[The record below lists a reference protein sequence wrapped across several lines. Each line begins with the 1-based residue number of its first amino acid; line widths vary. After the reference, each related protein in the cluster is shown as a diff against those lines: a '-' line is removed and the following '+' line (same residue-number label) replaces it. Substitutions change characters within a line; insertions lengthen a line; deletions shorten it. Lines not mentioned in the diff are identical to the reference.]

1 MAPPNTTGTR
11 FRLLRLPGGGVFWLA
26 TVATATA
33 LSLSILAGWQ
43 RGGTLPERVVWVA
56 IGIVLVVSAHL
67 LPALI
72 RESSFVV
79 RGVGSVLWVAC
90 MVTAG
95 YGHLTFFLLAQQHAG
110 ERRASVVAVT
120 HLTPARSLTVVMS
133 DRATVVRQLAW
144 LDARRCFHDCAARDA
159 RRVALAA
166 RLDALN
172 AEADD
177 VRRQQA
183 TDYRVTAKRGVLL
196 ADPVTS
202 RLAALLG
209 TTATRVDLLSG
220 LMFAAV
226 MEMVAVLLWTV
237 ALRPPSLPAAAA
249 AVTDTTSTAITPPQE
264 PGEDATH
271 VTLPEVTPIANVTT
285 VTRPA
290 VTAVAASHANG
301 TVSSEA
307 RSESH
312 AVMEN
317 GRAPRDDPITPLP
330 DSTPPSGEIA
340 QLAQAIAAGHVRLT
354 VAGIRTY
361 LGCSQMR
368 AAALR
373 RQLVERNTTA

>member
-1 MAPPNTTGTR
+1 MENTITTETR
-11 FRLLRLPGGGVFWLA
+11 FRLLRPPGGGVLWLA

-79 RGVGSVLWVAC
+79 RGVGSMLWVAC
-90 MVTAG
+90 LMTAG
-95 YGHLTFFLLAQQHAG
+95 YGHLTFFLFAQQHAG

-120 HLTPARSLTVVMS
+120 LPTPARSLTVVMS

-144 LDARRCFHDCAARDA
+144 LDARRCFRDCAGPDA
-159 RRVALAA
+159 RRVTLAA

-183 TDYRVTAKRGVLL
+183 TNDRVTAQRGALL
-196 ADPVTS
+196 ADPVTA

-209 TTATRVDLLSG
+209 ISAPRVDLLSG

-226 MEMVAVLLWTV
+226 LEGAACLLWTV
-237 ALRPPSLPAAAA
+237 ALRPSSLPAAAA
-249 AVTDTTSTAITPPQE
+249 VVTDTTSTAIMPPQE
-264 PGEDATH
+264 HGEDATH
-271 VTLPEVTPIANVTT
+271 VTL
-285 VTRPA
+285 PA
-290 VTAVAASHANG
+290 VTAVAASHADG
-301 TVSSEA
+301 TVGSEA
-307 RSESH
+307 QSGSC

-317 GRAPRDDPITPLP
+317 NRAPRDDPITPLP
-330 DSTPPSGEIA
+330 DITPPSGEVA
-340 QLAQAIAAGHVRLT
+340 QIAQAIAAGQVRPT

-361 LGCSQMR
+361 LGCSQAR

-373 RQLVERNTTA
+373 RQLIEHTTPA

>member
-1 MAPPNTTGTR
+1 MRP
-11 FRLLRLPGGGVFWLA
+11 PGGGVFWLA

-79 RGVGSVLWVAC
+79 RGVGSMLWVAC
-90 MVTAG
+90 MMTAG
-95 YGHLTFFLLAQQHAG
+95 YGHLTFFLFAQQHAG

-120 HLTPARSLTVVMS
+120 LPTPARSLTVVMS

-144 LDARRCFHDCAARDA
+144 LDARRCFRDCAGRDA
-159 RRVALAA
+159 RRVTLAA

-177 VRRQQA
+177 IRHQQA
-183 TDYRVTAKRGVLL
+183 TDDRVTVQRGALL

-202 RLAALLG
+202 QLAALLG
-209 TTATRVDLLSG
+209 ISASRVDLLSG
-220 LMFAAV
+220 LVFAAV
-226 MEMVAVLLWTV
+226 LECSACLLWTV
-237 ALRPPSLPAAAA
+237 ALRLSSLPVAA
-249 AVTDTTSTAITPPQE
+249 AVMTDTTSTAVTPPQK
-264 PGEDATH
+264 PSDDATH
-271 VTLPEVTPIANVTT
+271 VTLPVVTPIATT

-290 VTAVAASHANG
+290 VKAVAASHADG
-301 TVSSEA
+301 TVGSEA
-307 RSESH
+307 QSGSC

-317 GRAPRDDPITPLP
+317 NRAPRDDPITPLP
-330 DSTPPSGEIA
+330 DITLPGGEVA
-340 QLAQAIAAGHVRLT
+340 QIAQAIAVGQVRPT

-361 LGCSQMR
+361 LGCSQAR

-373 RQLVERNTTA
+373 RQLIEHTTTA

>member
-1 MAPPNTTGTR
+1 MENTINMETR
-11 FRLLRLPGGGVFWLA
+11 FRLLRPPGASVFWLA

-67 LPALI
+67 LPVLI

-79 RGVGSVLWVAC
+79 RGVGSMLWVAC

-95 YGHLTFFLLAQQHAG
+95 YGHLTFFLFAQQHAG

-120 HLTPARSLTVVMS
+120 LPTPVRSLTVVMS

-144 LDARRCFHDCAARDA
+144 LDARRCFRDCAGRDV
-159 RRVALAA
+159 RRVTLAA

-177 VRRQQA
+177 IRRQQA
-183 TDYRVTAKRGVLL
+183 TDDRVTVQRSVLL

-202 RLAALLG
+202 RLEALLG
-209 TTATRVDLLSG
+209 ISASRVDLLSG
-220 LMFAAV
+220 LVFAAV
-226 MEMVAVLLWTV
+226 LECTACLLWTI
-237 ALRPPSLPAAAA
+237 ALRPSSLPAAAA
-249 AVTDTTSTAITPPQE
+249 VVADTTSTAVTPPQE
-264 PGEDATH
+264 PREDATH
-271 VTLPEVTPIANVTT
+271 VTLPAVTPIANVTT

-290 VTAVAASHANG
+290 VTAVAASHADG

-307 RSESH
+307 LSESR

-317 GRAPRDDPITPLP
+317 CRTPRDDPITSLP
-330 DSTPPSGEIA
+330 DGTPPGGEVA
-340 QLAQAIAAGHVRLT
+340 ELAKAIAAGQVRPT

-361 LGCSQMR
+361 LGCSQAR

-373 RQLVERNTTA
+373 RQLVEHTTTA

>member
-1 MAPPNTTGTR
+1 MENTITTETR
-11 FRLLRLPGGGVFWLA
+11 FRLLRPPGGVFWLA
-26 TVATATA
+26 TFATATA

-79 RGVGSVLWVAC
+79 RGMGSVLWVAC

-95 YGHLTFFLLAQQHAG
+95 YGHLTFFLFAQQHAG
-110 ERRASVVAVT
+110 ERRASVVAIT
-120 HLTPARSLTVVMS
+120 LPTPVRSLTVVMS

-144 LDARRCFHDCAARDA
+144 LDARRCLRDCAGRDA
-159 RRVALAA
+159 RRATLAA

-183 TDYRVTAKRGVLL
+183 TDDRVTVQRGVLL

-209 TTATRVDLLSG
+209 ISASRVDLLSG
-220 LMFAAV
+220 LVFAAV
-226 MEMVAVLLWTV
+226 LECTACLLWTIL
-237 ALRPPSLPAAAA
+237 LRPSSSPAATAV
-249 AVTDTTSTAITPPQE
+249 VTDTTSTAVTPPQK
-264 PGEDATH
+264 PREDATH
-271 VTLPEVTPIANVTT
+271 VTLPAVTPIANVTT

-290 VTAVAASHANG
+290 VTALAASHADV
-301 TVSSEA
+301 TVGSEA
-307 RSESH
+307 QSGSR
-312 AVMEN
+312 AVLEN
-317 GRAPRDDPITPLP
+317 NRPPRDDPITPLP
-330 DSTPPSGEIA
+330 DGTPPGGEVA
-340 QLAQAIAAGHVRLT
+340 QLAQAIAAGQVRPT

-361 LGCSQMR
+361 LGCSQAR

-373 RQLVERNTTA
+373 RQLIEHTTPA

>member
-1 MAPPNTTGTR
+1 MENTITTETR
-11 FRLLRLPGGGVFWLA
+11 FRLLRPPGGVFWLA
-26 TVATATA
+26 TFATATA

-79 RGVGSVLWVAC
+79 RGMGSVLWVAR

-95 YGHLTFFLLAQQHAG
+95 YGHLTFFLFAQQHAG
-110 ERRASVVAVT
+110 ERRASVVAIT
-120 HLTPARSLTVVMS
+120 LPTPVRSLTVVMS

-144 LDARRCFHDCAARDA
+144 LDARRCLRDCAGRDA
-159 RRVALAA
+159 RRATLAA

-183 TDYRVTAKRGVLL
+183 TDDRVTVQRGVLL

-209 TTATRVDLLSG
+209 ISASRVDLLSG
-220 LMFAAV
+220 LVFAAV
-226 MEMVAVLLWTV
+226 LECTACLLWTIL
-237 ALRPPSLPAAAA
+237 LRPSSSPAATAV
-249 AVTDTTSTAITPPQE
+249 VTDTTSTAVTPPQK
-264 PGEDATH
+264 PREDATH
-271 VTLPEVTPIANVTT
+271 VTLPAVTPIANVTT

-290 VTAVAASHANG
+290 VTALAASHADV
-301 TVSSEA
+301 TVGSEA
-307 RSESH
+307 QSGSR
-312 AVMEN
+312 AVLEN
-317 GRAPRDDPITPLP
+317 NRPPRDDPITPLP
-330 DSTPPSGEIA
+330 DGTPPGGEVA
-340 QLAQAIAAGHVRLT
+340 QLAQAIAAGQVRPT

-361 LGCSQMR
+361 LGCSQAR

-373 RQLVERNTTA
+373 RQLIEHTTPA

>member
-1 MAPPNTTGTR
+1 MENTITTETR
-11 FRLLRLPGGGVFWLA
+11 FRLLRPPGGGIFWLA
-26 TVATATA
+26 AVATATA

-56 IGIVLVVSAHL
+56 IGIMLVVSAHL

-79 RGVGSVLWVAC
+79 RGVGSMLWFAC

-95 YGHLTFFLLAQQHAG
+95 YGHLTFFLFAQQHAG
-110 ERRASVVAVT
+110 ERRASVVAIT
-120 HLTPARSLTVVMS
+120 LPAPAHSLTVVMA

-144 LDARRCFHDCAARDA
+144 LDARRCFHDCAGRDA
-159 RRVALAA
+159 RRATLAA

-183 TDYRVTAKRGVLL
+183 TDDRVTAQRGVLL

-209 TTATRVDLLSG
+209 ISTSRVDLLSG
-220 LMFAAV
+220 LMPAAV
-226 MEMVAVLLWTV
+226 LEGVACLLWTIL
-237 ALRPPSLPAAAA
+237 LRPSSLPTATAV
-249 AVTDTTSTAITPPQE
+249 VTDTTSTAATPPQE
-264 PGEDATH
+264 PSGDATH
-271 VTLPEVTPIANVTT
+271 LSLPAATPIANVTT

-290 VTAVAASHANG
+290 VTVVAASHADG
-301 TVSSEA
+301 TESSEA
-307 RSESH
+307 LSESR

-317 GRAPRDDPITPLP
+317 SRAPRDDPITPVP
-330 DSTPPSGEIA
+330 DGTPPGGEVA
-340 QLAQAIAAGHVRLT
+340 ELAQAIAAGQVRPT
-354 VAGIRTY
+354 VSGIRTY
-361 LGCSQMR
+361 LGCSQAR

-373 RQLVERNTTA
+373 RQLVEHTTTA